1 MLDFVYTFDYDGS
14 GNSQGRASPM
24 IFNAEVYSIGDKY
37 GVVALK
43 SRAKKKFDKAVKTCW
58 DMDDFAHAITEVYS
72 STPSTDR
79 GLRDT
84 IVEVARKNISTLL
97 EKEDFRSVLE
107 ETVGFAADV
116 TQLMD
121 QSENQS
127 LLEFLCPKCSQKW
140 EAFLQPGTNY
150 CLRCGHQRSDW
161 ASRTVDQGLQ

>member
-1 MLDFVYTFDYDGS
+1 MLHFMYTFDYTVS
-14 GNSQGRASPM
+14 GNNQERASPM
-24 IFNAEVYSIGDKY
+24 IFNVEVYSIADKY
-37 GVVALK
+37 CILGLK
-43 SRAKKKFDKAVKTCW
+43 TRAKKKFDKAVKTCW

-97 EKEDFRSVLE
+97 QKEDFRSVLE

-116 TQLMD
+116 AQLME
-121 QSENQS
+121 QSDSSPLE
-127 LLEFLCPKCSQKW
+127 EFLCPNCEKTW

-150 CLRCGHQRSDW
+150 CLRCGHKRTDW
-161 ASRTVDQGLQ
+161 ASQVVQ